1 MRISSALILVLCG
14 LLIGCAEPKK
24 ETPQQNIH
32 YILGV
37 SYLRENNPSR
47 ALQEFDKAHKAEP
60 RNPDILIGL
69 GRAYQLR
76 GAYDQ
81 AEKYYLQ
88 ALKEDPEDPLIENN
102 LGDLY
107 LSMER
112 PDDAIHY
119 FSKASSNL
127 RFGNAEVSLTG
138 LGYAHFLKQDY
149 PAAIR
154 AYRQALAQN
163 PRYDEAQLRLGETYY
178 AMGRTDRAL
187 GAFRQALKLNGSNV
201 QTHFQ
206 LGLAHMELGNFAK
219 ARQSFRNVIKLAPL
233 SELGEQAE
241 QYLES
246 LPQETGDGTGL

>member
-1 MRISSALILVLCG
+1 MRISSAFILVLCG

-24 ETPQQNIH
+24 EAPQQNIH

-37 SYLRENNPSR
+37 SYLQENNPSR
-47 ALQEFDKAHKAEP
+47 ALQEFDMAHKAEP
-60 RNPDILIGL
+60 RNPDVLIGL

-76 GAYDQ
+76 GAYDK

-88 ALKEDPEDPLIENN
+88 ALKERPDDSLIENN

-107 LSMER
+107 LNLQR
-112 PDDAIHY
+112 PDDAISY
-119 FSKASSNL
+119 FTKASSNL
-127 RFGNAEVSLTG
+127 RFSSAEVSLTG
-138 LGYAHFLKQDY
+138 LGYAYFLKQDY
-149 PAAIR
+149 PEAIR

-187 GAFRQALKLNGSNV
+187 AAFHQALRLNGNNV

-206 LGLAHMELGNFAK
+206 LGLAYMELGHPTEAK
-219 ARQSFRNVIKLAPL
+219 QAFRNVIKLAPL

-246 LPQETGDGTGL
+246 LP